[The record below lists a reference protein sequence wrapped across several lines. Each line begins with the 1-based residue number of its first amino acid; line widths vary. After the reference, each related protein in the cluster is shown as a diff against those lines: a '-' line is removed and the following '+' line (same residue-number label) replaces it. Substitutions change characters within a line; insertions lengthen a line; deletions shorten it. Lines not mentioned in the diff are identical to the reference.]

1 MLLKREMMTDI
12 ERKILVANKQLVEKN
27 SSIERDIKTLISYI
41 KGNTHLEKE
50 VNEIINYYTR
60 TRKTKY
66 DN

>member
-1 MLLKREMMTDI
+1 MELKREMMTDI
-12 ERKILVANKQLVEKN
+12 ERKILAANKQLLEKN
-27 SSIERDIKTLISYI
+27 SSIEKDIKTLISYI
-41 KGNTHLEKE
+41 KGNKHLEKE